1 MYIMQCLL
9 LLCRAFKLIVVAYTR
24 EHTTIAHILKWHP
37 TPDAVDRP
45 VFAAS
50 NLNEIAII
58 ITKRKLHHVNH
69 HLKMN
74 NWYFV
79 IVKGLL
85 FVKILLMR
93 FDR

>member
-1 MYIMQCLL
+1 MV
-9 LLCRAFKLIVVAYTR
+9 LCRAFKFIAVAYTR
-24 EHTTIAHILKWHP
+24 KHTTIAHILKWHP

-58 ITKRKLHHVNH
+58 ITKRKLYHVNH

-74 NWYFV
+74 NKHFV

-85 FVKILLMR
+85 FIKILLMR
-93 FDR
+93 VDR